1 VRWNPPLPDSDQPP
15 SVQEVIALLER
26 RLARSERARA
36 EAETL
41 LEEKSR
47 VLAQANEELEA
58 RKEVLLANLE
68 LRTRQLL
75 DAQRVAGFGTLI
87 WNVEARKLEVSDQ
100 IKSLFEI
107 PINKDVDSHFPL
119 LRQVYKGDRAKAAA
133 WLYRNLQNKA
143 LINEVLT
150 AEQKQCLLRIP
161 MVGAGPNSFRWLL
174 CMADIETID
183 DAAPRFIFGTVQD
196 VTSATLAAQEAA
208 ELRTRDAQRLADLE
222 TLNIQLTEAREN
234 ADRANSAKSRFLAM
248 MSHDI
253 RTPLNGVIGMLALL
267 DDDSLPPQQRQ
278 TISIARASGQQLRVL
293 LDDIIDLARAEA
305 GKMQLNVRAI
315 DINQLLGESVSF
327 WRYLAQEKQLAI
339 DLAVSESV
347 PDWILADPVRLRQ
360 LIDNLLSNAIKYTNQ
375 GRIRV
380 EADFEKAGRLQIK
393 VIDTGIGIPP
403 LRRKELFQDFGQLQ
417 LLGSEP
423 GGAGLGLAICHRIVS
438 VMQGDIGVGDGDN
451 GGGSCFWFEI
461 PATQIEAPTTV
472 IVSTVRPLTRPDGS
486 PIRILVAEDI
496 ETNRIVVEG
505 HLRKMS
511 CEVTIVENGREAVD
525 AVVAGDFDLV
535 ILDMAMPVMNGAE
548 ATRAIR
554 QLNGRNGQ
562 LPIVALTAFARP
574 DELAP
579 MISAGAN
586 ASACKPIVNED
597 LYQVLRAVLD
607 EHATQ

>member
-1 VRWNPPLPDSDQPP
+1 VTWKLALPDPDQAP
-15 SVQEVIALLER
+15 SAQDTIALLER
-26 RLARSERARA
+26 RLMRSERARA
-36 EAETL
+36 EAEAL
-41 LEEKSR
+41 LELKSR

-75 DAQRVAGFGTLI
+75 DAQRVAAFGTLI
-87 WNVEARKLEVSDQ
+87 WNVDARTLEVSDQ
-100 IKSLFEI
+100 IKALFAI
-107 PINKDVDSHFPL
+107 PTEQDVDNHLAL
-119 LRQVYKGDRAKAAA
+119 LRQVYKADRAKAAA
-133 WLYRNLQNKA
+133 WLYRNLQSKA
-143 LINEVLT
+143 LINEALT
-150 AEQKQCLLRIP
+150 TEQKQCLLRIA
-161 MVGAGPNSFRWLL
+161 MVGAGPGRYRWLL
-174 CMADIETID
+174 CMADIETND
-183 DAAPRFIFGTVQD
+183 DAKPRFIFGTVQD
-196 VTSATLAAQEAA
+196 VTTATLAAQEAA
-208 ELRTRDAQRLADLE
+208 ELRARDAQRLADLE
-222 TLNIQLTEAREN
+222 ALNIQLTEAREN

-267 DDDSLPPQQRQ
+267 DDDSLPAQQRQ
-278 TISIARASGQQLRVL
+278 TINIARASGQQLRVL

-315 DINQLLGESVSF
+315 DINQLLGDSVSF

-339 DLAVSESV
+339 DLKVADSMPE
-347 PDWILADPVRLRQ
+347 WILADPVRLRQ

-380 EADFEKAGRLQIK
+380 EADYTKDGQLRIN

-403 LRRKELFQDFGQLQ
+403 QRRKELFQDFGQLQ

-423 GGAGLGLAICHRIVS
+423 GGAGLGLAICHRIVA
-438 VMQGDIGVGDGDN
+438 VMQGDIGIDDGDN

-461 PATQIEAPTTV
+461 PVTQIDAPTTV
-472 IVSTVRPLTRPDGS
+472 VVSTVRPLTRPDGG

-511 CEVTIVENGREAVD
+511 CDVTIVENGREAVD

-554 QLNGRNGQ
+554 QLDGKKGQ

-579 MISAGAN
+579 MMTAGAN
-586 ASACKPIVNED
+586 ASASKPIVNED

-607 EHATQ
+607 EHATH